1 MRHILPLSL
10 ALAATIASLAALP
23 EAAGS
28 KTPLTLTKVRAT
40 WIGSAHTIFV
50 DTTWA
55 PKRFETRVTIKISV
69 NGEPLRTLK
78 VGNWV
83 IGHKLFQL
91 TVPASVK
98 SGSKA
103 RIEARVHSDAGD
115 DHRVVSLPMP

>member
-1 MRHILPLSL
+1 MAL
-10 ALAATIASLAALP
+10 ALAATIATLAGLP
-23 EAAGS
+23 EAAAS
-28 KTPLTLTKVRAT
+28 KTPLTLTKVRAS

-50 DTTWA
+50 DTKWT

-69 NGEPLRTLK
+69 NGASLRTLK
-78 VGNWV
+78 VSKWV

-98 SGSKA
+98 HGSKA

-115 DHRVVSLPMP
+115 DHRVVSLAMS